1 MLLWATAREQHLL
14 QGKHVQG
21 YARPVH
27 VHIPV
32 NNDYIACQLETNR
45 RIPGGLRPC
54 TCSLARATSN
64 LRTFEFGTQC
74 FFMNC
79 EVNIYRQ
86 RFI

>member
-32 NNDYIACQLETNR
+32 NNDYIACRLETNASQEVF
-45 RIPGGLRPC
+45 GHVHG
-54 TCSLARATSN
+54 ATSN
-64 LRTFEFGTQC
+64 WRTFEFGTQW